1 MVGPGLNAK
10 PPFRCL
16 RHAGKY
22 IGAIS
27 FPGHH
32 IDKTTT
38 INICFCDLVFF
49 ILKLSK
55 RQLYVI
61 GYIGGSRGA
70 AGCEVRT
77 SISDIMGHEFDPEQ
91 ILGSLL
97 KMK

>member
-10 PPFRCL
+10 DPFRCL

-38 INICFCDLVFF
+38 INIYFGFF
-49 ILKLSK
+49 ILKLSE